1 MTQNDRELIERLR
14 AVDHMSV
21 EECFLDSFL
30 FAKSA
35 DRLEALSA
43 EVERYRAALGS
54 IEHAWVTFMPDTDD
68 FDEGYE
74 NGLADAA
81 QIARQALK
89 GANNG

>member
-1 MTQNDRELIERLR
+1 MTQGDRDLIDRARLHKTWRDSHGELNDTPNE
-14 AVDHMSV
+14 M
-21 EECFLDSFL
+21 
-30 FAKSA
+30 A
-35 DRLEALSA
+35 DRLQALSA